1 MSSSLQGGIA
11 MKPIPASTV
20 VVVRQGHDDIE
31 VLLLLRNTAL
41 VFNGGFWVF
50 PGGRI
55 DSEDYPDSLQLQEYQ
70 AALRAAVRE
79 TKEEAGLDISAAPL
93 IHIAHWTTPEGM
105 SRRFST
111 WFFLCVVPSPEPVQV
126 DAQEIL
132 AHRWLSPRAAL
143 ALCQRGECRLP
154 EPTLQTLQGFTSYRD
169 LATLLDGISTK
180 PIHVYPK
187 NSPHYRLETI
197 SD

>member
-1 MSSSLQGGIA
+1 
-11 MKPIPASTV
+11 MKPTPASTV
-20 VVVRQGHDDIE
+20 VVACQGQEDIE
-31 VLLLLRNTAL
+31 VLLLLRNSAL
-41 VFNGGFWVF
+41 AFNGGYWVF

-55 DSEDYPDSLQLQEYQ
+55 DPEDYPDSLCQQEYQ
-70 AALRAAVRE
+70 AARRAAVRE
-79 TKEEAGLDISAAPL
+79 TKEEAGLDISAEPL

-111 WFFLCVVPSPEPVQV
+111 WFFLCVVASPEPVQV

-143 ALCQRGECRLP
+143 ALCQSGECRLP
-154 EPTLQTLQGFTSYRD
+154 EPTLQTLQGITSFRD
-169 LATLLDGISTK
+169 LSTLLDGVSSL

-187 NSPHYRLETI
+187 NSAHYRIETI